1 MYSMWLTKDQQ
12 RVWRNYLAAGAA
24 LQIAMNRQLQRDC
37 GLSLA
42 DYDVL
47 VALDDS
53 DACRVNELGE
63 RLGWEQSRLSHQLRR
78 MRSRGLV
85 DRVRADDDRRGA
97 TVELT
102 DAGRSALTSSAQR
115 HVDLVR
121 DAVFDGVTA
130 AELQTLDRWTSM
142 VLERLTPSDQS

>member
-1 MYSMWLTKDQQ
+1 MWLSEDQQ
-12 RVWRNYLAAGAA
+12 RVWRNYLAMSAK
-24 LQIAMNRQLQRDC
+24 LQVEMNRQLQRDC

-42 DYDVL
+42 DYDIL
-47 VALDDS
+47 VALDEQ

-85 DRVRADDDRRGA
+85 ERRGADDDRRGA

-102 DAGRSALTSSAQR
+102 DAGRVALESSAQG
-115 HVDLVR
+115 HVELVR
-121 DAVFDGVTA
+121 SVVFSGVSA
-130 AELQTLDRWTSM
+130 AQLRALDTWTSQ
-142 VLERLTPSDQS
+142 VLARIGDDPA

>member
-1 MYSMWLTKDQQ
+1 MWLSEDQQ
-12 RVWRNYLAAGAA
+12 RVWRDYLSMSAE
-24 LQIAMNRQLQRDC
+24 LQIAMNRQLQHDC

-47 VALDDS
+47 VALDERDV
-53 DACRVNELGE
+53 CRVNELGQ

-78 MRSRGLV
+78 MRSRGLL
-85 DRVRADDDRRGA
+85 DRRAADDDRRGA

-102 DAGRSALTSSAQR
+102 DAGRTALESAAQG

-121 DAVFDGVTA
+121 DIVFDGVGPA
-130 AELQTLDRWTSM
+130 DLRALRRWTSS
-142 VLERLTPSDQS
+142 VLERLRDR

>member
-1 MYSMWLTKDQQ
+1 MWLSEDQQ
-12 RVWRNYLAAGAA
+12 RVWRDYLSMSAE

-47 VALDDS
+47 VALDER
-53 DACRVNELGE
+53 DACRVNELGQ

-78 MRSRGLV
+78 MRSRGLL
-85 DRVRADDDRRGA
+85 DRRAADDDRRGA

-102 DAGRSALTSSAQR
+102 DAGRTALESAAQG

-121 DAVFDGVTA
+121 DIVFDGVGPA
-130 AELQTLDRWTSM
+130 DLRALLRWTSS
-142 VLERLTPSDQS
+142 VLERLRDR